1 MKIDDI
7 SWSRSAPILTADS
20 GEHDLSDPTSS
31 LSMSQA
37 SGNNLWDSNVNVPCL
52 GEHSLGFNQP
62 ALNLIP
68 DHQNLGEHDLL
79 DSTRSLPMSLQTTL
93 LNSITLTS
101 QKTLPAAGEDR
112 SPPPQN
118 ETKMIQRLS
127 PKRREE
133 GISGREILDRIAKG
147 RTIEESKILG
157 DSESDKDMGRHS
169 EAEGNEILKRRI
181 DGEMGLVKKE
191 KGG

>member
-1 MKIDDI
+1 
-7 SWSRSAPILTADS
+7 
-20 GEHDLSDPTSS
+20 
-31 LSMSQA
+31 MSQA
-37 SGNNLWDSNVNVPCL
+37 SGNNLWDSSVNVPCL

-68 DHQNLGEHDLL
+68 DHLNLGEHDLL
-79 DSTRSLPMSLQTTL
+79 DSTSRWPGHENRGYKFDQLRSAPNLTADLGEHDLSDSTRSLPMSLQTTL

-157 DSESDKDMGRHS
+157 DSESDKDMGRQ
-169 EAEGNEILKRRI
+169 
-181 DGEMGLVKKE
+181 MVV
-191 KGG
+191 

>member
-1 MKIDDI
+1 
-7 SWSRSAPILTADS
+7 
-20 GEHDLSDPTSS
+20 
-31 LSMSQA
+31 
-37 SGNNLWDSNVNVPCL
+37 
-52 GEHSLGFNQP
+52 
-62 ALNLIP
+62 
-68 DHQNLGEHDLL
+68 
-79 DSTRSLPMSLQTTL
+79 
-93 LNSITLTS
+93 
-101 QKTLPAAGEDR
+101 
-112 SPPPQN
+112 
-118 ETKMIQRLS
+118 MIQRLS

-147 RTIEESKILG
+147 RTIGESKILG

>member
-1 MKIDDI
+1 
-7 SWSRSAPILTADS
+7 
-20 GEHDLSDPTSS
+20 
-31 LSMSQA
+31 MSQA

-147 RTIEESKILG
+147 RTIEESKNLG

>member
-7 SWSRSAPILTADS
+7 SGSNSARNLTANLGEHDPLNSTSWCPGHENRGYKFDQLRSAPNLTADL
-20 GEHDLSDPTSS
+20 GEHDLS
-31 LSMSQA
+31 
-37 SGNNLWDSNVNVPCL
+37 
-52 GEHSLGFNQP
+52 
-62 ALNLIP
+62 
-68 DHQNLGEHDLL
+68 